1 MGETEKALS
10 CFETAEKVETDNL
23 ALYLSWAECLY
34 NAGMYVDSIDK
45 LKIAEKLS
53 PDDVTMEY
61 YMALALSKSGNVF
74 DAINYMKKALK
85 KHPKDLT
92 MISDLG
98 KLFLQSKDY
107 DKAIKRIEESSF
119 TEEQK
124 KLLTD
129 QAAANRDLAI
139 SQAQA
144 EADQTTKNRAARSGF
159 DSAVRA
165 SKKNRKA
172 VKEVDDIL

>member
-1 MGETEKALS
+1 MNKKFYRLTTAAFAAVLFFAATGIASAGEKDKHHGWLDEKI
-10 CFETAEKVETDNL
+10 EDIRE
-23 ALYLSWAECLY
+23 
-34 NAGMYVDSIDK
+34 
-45 LKIAEKLS
+45 
-53 PDDVTMEY
+53 
-61 YMALALSKSGNVF
+61 
-74 DAINYMKKALK
+74 
-85 KHPKDLT
+85 
-92 MISDLG
+92 
-98 KLFLQSKDY
+98 DY
-107 DKAIKRIEESSF
+107 DKAIKKIEESSF

-144 EADQTTKNRAARSGF
+144 EADQTAKNRAARSGF

>member
-1 MGETEKALS
+1 MNKYIYRLTATAFAAAVFFAQGTASAGEKDKHHGWLDEK
-10 CFETAEKVETDNL
+10 
-23 ALYLSWAECLY
+23 
-34 NAGMYVDSIDK
+34 
-45 LKIAEKLS
+45 
-53 PDDVTMEY
+53 ME
-61 YMALALSKSGNVF
+61 
-74 DAINYMKKALK
+74 DIRE
-85 KHPKDLT
+85 
-92 MISDLG
+92 
-98 KLFLQSKDY
+98 DY